1 MLYANQRWRKVDKKP
16 PFMILLENLHKRFG
30 QRMAVEN
37 VSLSIP
43 AGALFGLLGHNGAG
57 KSTTIGM
64 MLGQVIPDSG
74 RVLIDGHDV
83 RRNRAQALSQVGAI
97 FETPAFYGYLSG
109 RRNLEI
115 FCSYSGCVPAEEMDR
130 VIDLV
135 RLRARINDPVKV
147 YSHGMRQRLALAQA
161 LLPRPKVLILDEPSE
176 GLDPEGIYEMR
187 ELIQQLHRD
196 FQLTILICS
205 HLLAEVEQICPKVAI
220 MRNGKVLF
228 NGDWRASSPTSRNLE
243 EFYLQTVRGIEV

>member
-1 MLYANQRWRKVDKKP
+1 
-16 PFMILLENLHKRFG
+16 MILLENLYKRFG
-30 QRMAVEN
+30 DRSAVEN
-37 VSLSIP
+37 VSLNIP

-64 MLGQVIPDSG
+64 MLGQVIPDAG
-74 RVLIDGHDV
+74 RVLIGGHDV
-83 RRNRAQALSQVGAI
+83 QRARARALGQVGAI

-115 FCSYSGCVPAEEMDR
+115 FCSYSGSVPAEEINR
-130 VIDLV
+130 VVDLV
-135 RLRARINDPVKV
+135 RLSSRINDPVKV

-176 GLDPEGIYEMR
+176 GLDPEGIHEMR

-205 HLLAEVEQICPKVAI
+205 HLLAEVEQICPEVAI
-220 MRNGKVLF
+220 MRNGKILF
-228 NGDWRASSPTSRNLE
+228 QGDWRNSPPESRNLE
-243 EFYLQTVRGIEV
+243 EFYLRTVKGIEV